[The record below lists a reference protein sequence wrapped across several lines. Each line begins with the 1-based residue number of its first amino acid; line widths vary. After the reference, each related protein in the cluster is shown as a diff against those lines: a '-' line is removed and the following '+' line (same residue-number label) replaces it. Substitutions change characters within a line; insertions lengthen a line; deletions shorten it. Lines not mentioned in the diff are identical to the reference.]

1 MHWSRISEF
10 LRMGGYGFYVWGSY
24 GAAFLLL
31 GAEVVAVLKRKQAI
45 KRSTTLG
52 ETKLEIR
59 NCVVSL

>member
-1 MHWSRISEF
+1 
-10 LRMGGYGFYVWGSY
+10 MGGYGFYVWGSY

-52 ETKLEIR
+52 ETKLETP
-59 NCVVSL
+59 NSKFETA